1 MEDSK
6 LIIDTSIL
14 IDYFRKTDKE
24 KFRLVQ
30 HFRKYQKIYISSITE
45 FEIYNGATEAHK
57 EFWDKMLSRITV
69 LDFDSLTAREAA
81 KIVSE
86 LKIKRKS
93 IDKPDLFI
101 AATAVIHE
109 MTFDT
114 LNTKHF
120 KYIDSLKLLSVI

>member
-1 MEDSK
+1 
-6 LIIDTSIL
+6 
-14 IDYFRKTDKE
+14 
-24 KFRLVQ
+24 
-30 HFRKYQKIYISSITE
+30 
-45 FEIYNGATEAHK
+45 
-57 EFWDKMLSRITV
+57 MLSRITV
-69 LDFDSLTAREAA
+69 LDFDSLTAREAS

-101 AATAVIHE
+101 AATAVIHK

-120 KYIDSLKLLSVI
+120 KYIDSLKLLSVIELVNAELFNVKYKDDIKLYEADIPVIVEFIIAIDALLGITASYIDCEASK